1 MNKKLLDETVKYFS
15 TKYPPN
21 FGKSAYV
28 SDGIVN
34 LAEYKKTSTKILWV
48 LKEVNAKDPE
58 KDWSVSDW
66 LNQDNWTKEYPK
78 WKRTYSKLLKTTWA
92 ILNKKW
98 DNIPPAER
106 ITDIIRK
113 IAYINIKKTAG
124 KAKSKDT
131 EINQYFNEEKDMILK
146 QIEAIAPDIIINASH
161 VESILNKGALN
172 VLDRQYVNPFMI
184 GHQITQH
191 KKRVV
196 LNVYH
201 SNCRI
206 SDVQYIGLIKQC
218 FEKLQGYAL

>member
-1 MNKKLLDETVKYFS
+1 MDEKLLTEIGNYFS
-15 TKYPPN
+15 TKYSPEC
-21 FGKSAYV
+21 GKPAYV
-28 SDGIVN
+28 GDGIVN
-34 LAEYKKTSTKILWV
+34 VAEYQNTSPKILWI
-48 LKEVNAKDPE
+48 LKEVNAANPE
-58 KDWSVSDW
+58 RPWSVCKW
-66 LNQDNWTKEYPK
+66 LAEDNWTKEYPE

-92 ILNKKW
+92 ILNKRW

-131 EINQYFNEEKDMILK
+131 EINRYFNEEKDMILK

-161 VESILNKGALN
+161 VERILNKGALN
-172 VLDRQYVNPFMI
+172 VSDRQYVNPFMI
-184 GHQITQH
+184 GYQITQH

-218 FEKLQGYAL
+218 FEKLQGDAL